1 MRACVRVL
9 AVRAVG
15 SFEVVERGDTGET
28 RDEELL
34 RLRHEVKVLR
44 AFKAAVQQQQQ
55 VARVQAPAGGVAEGV
70 PPCPLC
76 GKSSEQ
82 PQLAHRHRGRPRLS
96 EQEEREKTAEPEEQP
111 ADRGS
116 SCAADQVVKE
126 DGLPSAIAQVV
137 EQYET
142 EIDGERQRGGER
154 QSEYAAPASPA
165 IESVT
170 VSAVR
175 SPLVDEA
182 DAEFMAV
189 RAHPR
194 AVAENFRFIR
204 C

>member
-1 MRACVRVL
+1 M
-9 AVRAVG
+9 
-15 SFEVVERGDTGET
+15 DPQ
-28 RDEELL
+28 ELL
-34 RLRHEVKVLR
+34 RLRHEVKELR

-55 VARVQAPAGGVAEGV
+55 QQAARAEAPAGGVAEGV

-76 GKSSEQ
+76 GSKSSEQ

-116 SCAADQVVKE
+116 SYATDQAVKE
-126 DGLPSAIAQVV
+126 DGLPSAIAQVA
-137 EQYET
+137 EQFET
-142 EIDGERQRGGER
+142 ERDSERQRGGER
-154 QSEYAAPASPA
+154 QTEYAAPASPA

-182 DAEFMAV
+182 DAEFLAV